1 MSDQL
6 QPFTPTSSTTGAG
19 VIDSWHNVELAAQEI
34 KTTHGADQAAVAVE
48 LGVVAVSAVLDTVAF
63 ALDPLAKLIAAG
75 LGWLIEHVSF
85 LRWPLDQLAGNP
97 DQIKVLAESLH
108 RIGEDL
114 RNTADDMD
122 RAMHRVV
129 TEWEG
134 VGTTASTRR

>member
-6 QPFTPTSSTTGAG
+6 QPFTPTNFTTGAG

-48 LGVVAVSAVLDTVAF
+48 LGVVTASAVLDTVAF
-63 ALDPLAKLIAAG
+63 VLDPLAKLIAAG

-97 DQIKVLAESLH
+97 DQIKVLAES
-108 RIGEDL
+108 
-114 RNTADDMD
+114 
-122 RAMHRVV
+122 
-129 TEWEG
+129 
-134 VGTTASTRR
+134 